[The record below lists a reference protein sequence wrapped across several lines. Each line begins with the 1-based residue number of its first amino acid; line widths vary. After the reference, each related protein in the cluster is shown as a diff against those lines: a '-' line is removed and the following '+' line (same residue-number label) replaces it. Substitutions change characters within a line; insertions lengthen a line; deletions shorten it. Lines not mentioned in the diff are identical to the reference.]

1 MLFRYCAYNEIQNRF
16 FHTLF
21 FDLGGV
27 IFDRLIK

>member
-21 FDLGGV
+21 LDLGVV